1 MRRYIMLYVTAIIL
15 FVVVMVSVT
24 FAWYINVNVTS
35 SPIVQSEN
43 IDGLTLNLYRG
54 YDFDFNGALDSLE
67 PQDRKSTDLNDKF
80 IDINYANSTF
90 DKVNG
95 LMDGSIITY
104 RLVVNND
111 TEHAL
116 RINPYFEFLQNS
128 TITKYNASMFN
139 LEFVNVFNH
148 TYYDKNGVKINEMGE
163 THLDNNKDFY
173 TYLIND
179 GLYDTYGNPI
189 KHLTDG
195 ANLYTLEYDEN
206 NAFVRMLKN
215 GVVSTGRVNLTK
227 TYIQDIY
234 DSEGNEL
241 TKISDTNIYQTKHS
255 NANAY
260 KMQYNS
266 YNTINGRT
274 LPLSGLTEEKDVAD
288 NFLSYVEYK
297 NQNLAELMYKE
308 KYSDGIIVDSY
319 SRYYVDI
326 KIRVNFILSNIKT
339 GIDNFATMHNV
350 DAARAIAGTDTGVY
364 DLDYKAMYDKYIEFQ
379 YRQEISNPNFRIQYF
394 YYDIEYI
401 NLYSSYFKNH

>member
-116 RINPYFEFLQNS
+116 KINPYFEFLQNS
-128 TITKYNASMFN
+128 TITKYNAIMFN

-206 NAFVRMLKN
+206 NLFVRMLKN
-215 GVVSTGRVNLTK
+215 GVVSTDRVNLTK

-241 TKISDTNIYQTKHS
+241 TKISNTNIYQTKHS

-308 KYSDGIIVDSY
+308 KYSEGIIVDSY

-326 KIRVNFILSNIKT
+326 KLKVNFILSNIKN
-339 GIDNFATMHNV
+339 GIDNFATLHNV
-350 DAARAIAGTDTGVY
+350 DAAKAIAGTDTGKY